1 MVLDTECQ
9 IPNCWGALHS
19 HSRVVANALQATDY
33 DKVSSA
39 YANALVDLA
48 QEKNALDTVHADIDS
63 LQVCYLA
70 YAGSVAVCHRS
81 PLVPK
86 AHYRCVKAWCK
97 RCLKPVCC
105 AAQFALVPAFV
116 LQHSASRSSE
126 TCRICLRSSLFTVL
140 PEIALFF
147 EAYCSFQVRKHGTD

>member
-1 MVLDTECQ
+1 MVAD
-9 IPNCWGALHS
+9 
-19 HSRVVANALQATDY
+19 ALQATDY

-81 PLVPK
+81 LLIPE
-86 AHYRCVKAWCK
+86 ANYRCVKG
-97 RCLKPVCC
+97 RYNRYLKPVCC
-105 AAQFALVPAFV
+105 AAQFALVLAFV
-116 LQHSASRSSE
+116 LQHPAS
-126 TCRICLRSSLFTVL
+126 
-140 PEIALFF
+140 
-147 EAYCSFQVRKHGTD
+147 